1 MQLARLGIDRPPSF
15 LRKLRYWYSA
25 WTLKRV
31 ARWQHAVDWTSA
43 QVFWRITIGR
53 WAILVFWPLAV
64 GVLLQAI
71 TGRFSDPVDLF
82 LVLLVLALV
91 STFLGLLFTAGW
103 RARLRWELAWAEAYR
118 HNRLEIERQLFSP
131 EGYRGWRAIRKPD
144 GSHTLIPPED
154 DAGAA

>member
-1 MQLARLGIDRPPSF
+1 MQLARLGMSGPPSV

-31 ARWQHAVDWTSA
+31 ERWQHAADWTSA
-43 QVFWRITIGR
+43 QVFWRVTLGR

-64 GVLLQAI
+64 GVLLRAI
-71 TGRFSDPVDLF
+71 TGRFSDPVDLL

-91 STFLGLLFTAGW
+91 SIFFGLLFTAGW

-118 HNRLEIERQLFSP
+118 QNRLEIERQLFSP
-131 EGYRGWRAIRKPD
+131 AGYRGWRAMRKPD
-144 GSHTLIPPED
+144 GSYTLVPPDD